1 MMKKQMLFSLACSI
15 SLLSSFTLPANAQNV
30 LTQPSEETSATLQ
43 TQPQAISQDITIPQT
58 TAIVI
63 SFPQPLTVDVGQ
75 KQEYPFTVPL
85 SQAIKDSQGNV
96 LVPENTPVSI
106 VLKPTKGGAKI
117 VAKSLVVNRQ
127 IVSIEASTQMIPGRK
142 ITHMRANDKARDN
155 GSVWGRIVGSGMGL
169 VGGGDPE
176 AFDRGAMAGNLVGG
190 IIGVRTPENTRVVE
204 IPQNG
209 VYVLSLSAPIQ
220 LFAR

>member
-1 MMKKQMLFSLACSI
+1 MKTQMLLSLACSV
-15 SLLSSFTLPANAQNV
+15 SLLGSVTLPSSAQNV
-30 LTQPSEETSATLQ
+30 LTQPSGQTPATVPP
-43 TQPQAISQDITIPQT
+43 TASQDITIPQS

-75 KQEYPFTVPL
+75 KQEYPLTVPL
-85 SQAIKDSQGNV
+85 SQAIKDSLGNV

-117 VAKSLVVNRQ
+117 VATSLVINGQ
-127 IVSIEASTQMIPGRK
+127 IISIEASTQMIPGRT

-155 GSVWGRIVGSGMGL
+155 GSVWGRIAGSGAGFL
-169 VGGGDPE
+169 GGGEPE
-176 AFDRGAMAGNLVGG
+176 AFDRGAMAGNFVGG
-190 IIGVRTPENTRVVE
+190 IIGVRTPENTRVVD

-209 VYVLSLSAPIQ
+209 VYVLSLNAPIR
-220 LFAR
+220 LSAR

>member
-1 MMKKQMLFSLACSI
+1 MKTQMLLSFAYSI
-15 SLLSSFTLPANAQNV
+15 SLLGSVTLPASAQNFP
-30 LTQPSEETSATLQ
+30 TQRYGQPPATLR
-43 TQPQAISQDITIPQT
+43 TQPQAVSQDITIPQS

-85 SQAIKDSQGNV
+85 SQSIKDSQGNV

-117 VAKSLVVNRQ
+117 VAKSLVVNGQ
-127 IVSIEASTQMIPGRK
+127 IISIEASTQMIPGRT

-155 GSVWGRIVGSGMGL
+155 GSVWGRIAGSGAGL
-169 VGGGDPE
+169 LGGGDPE
-176 AFDRGAMAGNLVGG
+176 AFDRGVMGGSFIGG
-190 IIGVRTPENTRVVE
+190 IIGARTPENTRVVD

-209 VYVLSLSAPIQ
+209 VYVLSLSAPIE
-220 LFAR
+220 LSAR

>member
-1 MMKKQMLFSLACSI
+1 MKSQILLSFACSI
-15 SLLSSFTLPANAQNV
+15 SLLSSVPLPASTQNIPQLYGQPPATLEDQPQNV
-30 LTQPSEETSATLQ
+30 
-43 TQPQAISQDITIPQT
+43 IQDITIPQS

-85 SQAIKDSQGNV
+85 SQSIIDSQGNV

-106 VLKPTKGGAKI
+106 VLQPTEGGAKI
-117 VAKSLVVNRQ
+117 VAKSLVVHGQ
-127 IVSIEASTQMIPGRK
+127 IISIEASTEMIPGRT

-155 GSVWGRIVGSGMGL
+155 GSVWGRIAGSALGLISGGEPEKFDLGVMGGSL
-169 VGGGDPE
+169 I
-176 AFDRGAMAGNLVGG
+176 GG
-190 IIGVRTPENTRVVE
+190 IIGARTPENTRVVD
-204 IPQNG
+204 ISQNS

>member
-1 MMKKQMLFSLACSI
+1 VKTQMLSSFACSI
-15 SLLSSFTLPANAQNV
+15 YLLGSVTLAASAQNV
-30 LTQPSEETSATLQ
+30 PTQRYGQPPAMRTQLQ
-43 TQPQAISQDITIPQT
+43 AVNQDITIPLS

-85 SQAIKDSQGNV
+85 SQPIKDSQGNV

-117 VAKSLVVNRQ
+117 VAKSLVVNGQ
-127 IVSIEASTQMIPGRK
+127 IISIEASTQMIPGRT

-155 GSVWGRIVGSGMGL
+155 GSVWGRIAGSGAGL
-169 VGGGDPE
+169 LGGGDPE
-176 AFDRGAMAGNLVGG
+176 AFDRGVMGGNFIGG
-190 IIGVRTPENTRVVE
+190 IIGARTPENTRVVD

-220 LFAR
+220 LSAR